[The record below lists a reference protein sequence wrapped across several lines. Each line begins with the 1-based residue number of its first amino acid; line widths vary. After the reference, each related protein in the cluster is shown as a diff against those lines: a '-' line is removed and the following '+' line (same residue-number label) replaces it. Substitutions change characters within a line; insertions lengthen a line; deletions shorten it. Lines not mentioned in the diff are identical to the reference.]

1 MVLSQ
6 LNKRSTLHKHF
17 TLTYLSFENKKVSLR
32 FPGPNKNP
40 LQGRTSYQLSAEAEW
55 KLVLAV
61 QKEILLTKS
70 RPESK
75 RYSTFVEKYHLNLIL
90 KACFLAVCISILSSF
105 ISALFSRNNT
115 TIFTFHHF
123 SLLSFFSSK
132 LLNPTFF
139 FFPVNPT

>member
-32 FPGPNKNP
+32 FPGRNKNP
-40 LQGRTSYQLSAEAEW
+40 LQGRTSYQLSAEADW

-75 RYSTFVEKYHLNLIL
+75 RYSTFVEKYHLNMIL
-90 KACFLAVCISILSSF
+90 KACLVAVCVSIPSSF
-105 ISALFSRNNT
+105 ISALFNRNNT
-115 TIFTFHHF
+115 TTFAFHHF
-123 SLLSFFSSK
+123 SLLSFF
-132 LLNPTFF
+132 
-139 FFPVNPT
+139 PVNF